1 MAGDTGMAGMLALL
15 LWAQTLGFAGAQTTQ
30 LLVDP
35 PWRPAKLWDQVTL
48 TCQGSGT
55 AGATTW
61 YQDGQH
67 WWQEG
72 PANFTVTASG
82 IYRCD
87 RPGIG
92 LSLPMRVLNARLVLQ
107 VPAWE
112 LLEGDTMTMR
122 CRCWQDMSVTEV
134 RFYHE
139 DKEVGRS
146 LTGTKLSLSPLQLNH
161 SGRYRCGGQ
170 VDSKVAPWML
180 SAPVTVTV
188 HVPVD
193 IATITPRVLELTPR
207 DTETQRNT
215 VAAGVSGAILFL
227 LLLVGIIVAWYQ
239 WHRLDARKHQERAPP
254 DPMALPVEDPQATYM
269 ELQRQPW
276 EPSDIY
282 DNLHQK
288 L

>member
-1 MAGDTGMAGMLALL
+1 MAGDTGMARKVALL
-15 LWAQTLGFAGAQTTQ
+15 LWAQTLGLAGAQTTQ

-35 PWRPAKLWDQVTL
+35 PWKPAVLWDQVTL
-48 TCQGSGT
+48 SCQGLGT

-82 IYRCD
+82 TYTCD
-87 RPGIG
+87 RPSTG
-92 LSLPMRVLNARLVLQ
+92 LSPPMRVLNARLVLQ

-112 LLEGDTMTMR
+112 LLEGDTVTLR
-122 CRCWQDMSVTEV
+122 CRCWRDMLVTEV

-161 SGRYRCGGQ
+161 SGRYRCGGW
-170 VDSKVAPWML
+170 VSSNMSAWML

-193 IATITPRVLELTPR
+193 IATITPGVLELTPR
-207 DTETQRNT
+207 DTGTHRDT
-215 VAAGVSGAILFL
+215 VAAGVSGAFLFL

-239 WHRLDARKHQERAPP
+239 WHRLDARKHQERPP
-254 DPMALPVEDPQATYM
+254 LDPLALPVEDPHMMYM

-276 EPSDIY
+276 EPSDTY

>member
-122 CRCWQDMSVTEV
+122 CRCWQDMSVTE
-134 RFYHE
+134 
-139 DKEVGRS
+139 
-146 LTGTKLSLSPLQLNH
+146 LNH

>member
-188 HVPVD
+188 HV
-193 IATITPRVLELTPR
+193 
-207 DTETQRNT
+207 
-215 VAAGVSGAILFL
+215 AAGVSGAILFL